1 MTTSYKE
8 AFGIVSF
15 EADPQT
21 DINADAKCW
30 YPASDEWVDCP
41 GSTGIGVDVLWSGD
55 TENWPPRRP
64 LRHER
69 GWARSPNDRS

>member
-15 EADPQT
+15 ETDPQT

-30 YPASDEWVDCP
+30 HQ
-41 GSTGIGVDVLWSGD
+41 
-55 TENWPPRRP
+55 RRV
-64 LRHER
+64 
-69 GWARSPNDRS
+69 GG